1 MTNGDLR
8 EPPSDELRVVGEQQ
22 SAHLDE
28 LERAEAEEIDP
39 RPAEERYRALVEA
52 VKRHEAVTAKSG
64 TPRRPRDHE
73 LYRQLKSLEEF
84 S

>member
-1 MTNGDLR
+1 MTNGNRR
-8 EPPSDELRVVGEQQ
+8 EPPSDEPRIVGVRQT
-22 SAHLDE
+22 ADVD
-28 LERAEAEEIDP
+28 ERARAGAEEADP
-39 RPAEERYRALVEA
+39 RPAEVRYRALVEA

>member
-1 MTNGDLR
+1 MSNGTLQ
-8 EPPSDELRVVGEQQ
+8 EPSTDEQRIPDPDRSPEQRYDELV
-22 SAHLDE
+22 D
-28 LERAEAEEIDP
+28 
-39 RPAEERYRALVEA
+39 A

-73 LYRQLKSLEEF
+73 LYRQLESLDEF

>member
-1 MTNGDLR
+1 MSNGTLR
-8 EPPSDELRVVGEQQ
+8 EPSTDEQRIPDPDRSPEQRY
-22 SAHLDE
+22 HE
-28 LERAEAEEIDP
+28 LVD
-39 RPAEERYRALVEA
+39 A